1 MSMWANFLGAQFQ
14 SCSNF
19 PKARMEGVRV
29 VAIFT
34 CWIVLALLFHSCSWI
49 FLPCLCL
56 LKHSNLP
63 QPFAQILHSLHA
75 LPGRG
80 LQRDGIPSHA
90 RSSNRKKRL
99 TNKCTR
105 QAHSGREHHDIIM
118 TYRPEP
124 WDCPTHTFDFLRVS
138 PSYPNHAQNHTSK
151 SVVFS
156 LFPRCSAI
164 NRLWV
169 PKLWSINGIVQLVQ
183 IQRHRAAEITWQ
195 APELDPT

>member
-1 MSMWANFLGAQFQ
+1 MFKLPKSQNGRRSRCRNIYLLDCFGTTVSFMFMDFLTMSVPPEAFQ
-14 SCSNF
+14 PSAAVRSDSSFAPCVAW
-19 PKARMEGVRV
+19 PRAAAR
-29 VAIFT
+29 
-34 CWIVLALLFHSCSWI
+34 WHST
-49 FLPCLCL
+49 
-56 LKHSNLP
+56 
-63 QPFAQILHSLHA
+63 
-75 LPGRG
+75 
-80 LQRDGIPSHA
+80 SHA